1 MVRPELLKIR
11 TVYVW
16 PGAAFE
22 EAPHV
27 MVRAGALVEPPP
39 VTTTL
44 VGEASVV
51 AAEIADVESV
61 AAETT

>member
-1 MVRPELLKIR
+1 
-11 TVYVW
+11 
-16 PGAAFE
+16 
-22 EAPHV
+22 

-44 VGEASVV
+44 VGAASVV

-61 AAETT
+61 AAETKYPVEASAVTDAQYAVPLVRAFE